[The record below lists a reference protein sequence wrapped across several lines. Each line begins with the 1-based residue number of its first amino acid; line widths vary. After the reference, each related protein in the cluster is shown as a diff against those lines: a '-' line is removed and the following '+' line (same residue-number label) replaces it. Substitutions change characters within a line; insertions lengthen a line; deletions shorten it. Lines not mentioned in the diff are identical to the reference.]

1 MAQEKDY
8 YGFHIRLATEA
19 EIPEIQ
25 AITKISF
32 QKYVKNAGLEDTEAL
47 NETYEDILRDL
58 DTKLVFVAFIN
69 DVPAGSVRI
78 KVKEDGTAYLSRFG
92 VSPEFQNH
100 GVGKSLMSV
109 VDTVMME
116 KGVKRLELHTA
127 AKYFDLVRFYYGRK
141 FYIDSISEDRGYKRA
156 LMVKEYNKVK
166 E

>member
-1 MAQEKDY
+1 MTKEKNY
-8 YGFHIRLATEA
+8 YGFHIRLASEA

-25 AITKISF
+25 AITRISF
-32 QKYVKNAGLEDTEAL
+32 QKYIKNAGITDIEAL
-47 NETYEDILRDL
+47 NETYEDIKNDL
-58 DTKLVFVAFIN
+58 KTKLVFVAFIN

-78 KVKEDGTAYLSRFG
+78 QVKPDGTAYLSRFG

-127 AKYFDLVRFYYGRK
+127 TKYFDLVRFYYGRK
-141 FYIDSISEDRGYKRA
+141 FFIESISEDRGYKRA
-156 LMVKEYNKVK
+156 LMVKEYRPVNN
-166 E
+166 

>member
-1 MAQEKDY
+1 MTTEKNY
-8 YGFHIRLATEA
+8 YGFHIRLASEA

-25 AITKISF
+25 AITRISF
-32 QKYVKNAGLEDTEAL
+32 QKYIKNAGITDIEAL
-47 NETYEDILRDL
+47 NETYEDIKNDL
-58 DTKLVFVAFIN
+58 KTKLVFVAFIN

-78 KVKEDGTAYLSRFG
+78 QVKPDGTAYLSRFG

-127 AKYFDLVRFYYGRK
+127 TKYFDLVRFYYGRK
-141 FYIDSISEDRGYKRA
+141 FFIESISEDRGYKRA
-156 LMVKEYNKVK
+156 LMVKEYRPVNN
-166 E
+166 